1 MTLLVE
7 VFKTYNKMPSQL
19 SLLNAFN
26 LEDFEVLADKDD

>member
-7 VFKTYNKMPSQL
+7 VFKTYNKMSSQL

-26 LEDFEVLADKDD
+26 LEDFEVLVDKDK